1 MTRPS
6 ASSRSLPR
14 HVGGEPF
21 ILSPLHPNPV
31 ASEVIAAQP
40 PETLFH
46 DTDETHDYGP
56 DAPHAKEQHQQHSA
70 SLWPLAH
77 TSFHPHDISTEN
89 PVERLSSPAS
99 SVSRSL
105 RRTPKFEGSP
115 VQIPEPLAAASVR
128 FTPSAAAAGLPTF
141 ARARPDSPTAGL
153 SASRIQDGSRTF
165 AAEDAKNLAGRFE
178 TETTSDRGLS
188 QYHCASRSSLS
199 QNRCEPHQL
208 VRVSS
213 NTHSAI
219 VFALEGPLRRPNPF
233 TPDEI
238 EESADMADL
247 MAATSGMHASTIG
260 HATTVPRY
268 AAAGPAPTSSPS
280 GIRGP
285 RIIMQERV
293 AREARQRAEAE
304 RLALERS
311 RAENEARLLEETRR
325 RTAERTSAGVASGQ
339 GTSSEPSQQHT
350 HQDPRTVAQGTVQ
363 PLRNPTVGS
372 TAKQSLHHHHH
383 HHHHQQQQQP
393 QQPKQSSP
401 PRQQQQMPHQFDT
414 TTSQQQLPTSPTYV
428 TSDGRPRPQQQQGPV
443 SNPLPLEST
452 ITSAEHPKPRIS
464 FPHAFERW
472 ETLSAHWEGLTSYW
486 IRKLEQNKDGINRD
500 PLGQQLARQVT
511 DLSAAGAN
519 LFHAV
524 VELQRL
530 RASSERKFQRW
541 FFETRTELERNQEVT
556 AMLEKALERERRDR
570 DDAIREAVEHERG
583 SSKAQKQLAEM
594 RKELTI
600 SKDEARRAWEEL
612 GRREQEERDRT
623 LSLQSGKPTMV
634 GGVQVV
640 PMTHGGA
647 AAAAGGGGGGDGG
660 GSGGGGRQ
668 ATARDAA
675 VIASYER
682 AYGQKFGSEHVQGQP
697 AASSLP
703 STACPSLNFYHP
715 QSPSQEQ
722 PQELSSQSGG
732 AGGLESSPRDE
743 GEYIIDAAGN
753 YILDSRGQKIPLMAA
768 PPSGASMSDLGVEE
782 CDSPATNK
790 NEPREGHDSSVP
802 PASSPG
808 MDDGK
813 WTGTFS
819 EPQDYSGQGYGA
831 PGWETVPRH
840 HHPTRLSDVMEE
852 EDERSRT
859 SATQSRAGQA

>member
-1 MTRPS
+1 MIS
-6 ASSRSLPR
+6 LDLSSRSLQR

-31 ASEVIAAQP
+31 ASEDIVAQP
-40 PETLFH
+40 PETLLH
-46 DTDETHDYGP
+46 DTDETHDYDP
-56 DAPHAKEQHQQHSA
+56 SAPHVKEQHQQHSA
-70 SLWPLAH
+70 LLWLLTH
-77 TSFHPHDISTEN
+77 TLFHPHDILRED
-89 PVERLSSPAS
+89 PIERLSSPAS
-99 SVSRSL
+99 SISRLL
-105 RRTPKFEGSP
+105 RRTPIFEGSP
-115 VQIPEPLAAASVR
+115 VQISELLAAASIGVA
-128 FTPSAAAAGLPTF
+128 PSAAAAGPSPF
-141 ARARPDSPTAGL
+141 ACARPDSPTTGL
-153 SASRIQDGSRTF
+153 SASLNQDDSRTY
-165 AAEDAKNLAGRFE
+165 AAEDAKNLAERFE
-178 TETTSDRGLS
+178 TETPSDL
-188 QYHCASRSSLS
+188 ASRSFLS

-213 NTHSAI
+213 NIDSAI
-219 VFALEGPLRRPNPF
+219 VFALEGPLRLPNPF

-247 MAATSGMHASTIG
+247 MAATSGMPASTIG
-260 HATTVPRY
+260 HGTAVPHY
-268 AAAGPAPTSSPS
+268 AAAGSAPTTSPS

-311 RAENEARLLEETRR
+311 RAENEARFLDETRR

-339 GTSSEPSQQHT
+339 GTSSGPSQQHM
-350 HQDPRTVAQGTVQ
+350 HQDPRTVAQETVQ
-363 PLRNPTVGS
+363 PTRNPTVGS
-372 TAKQSLHHHHH
+372 TAKQSMHHHHH
-383 HHHHQQQQQP
+383 RHHQQQQ
-393 QQPKQSSP
+393 KQSSP
-401 PRQQQQMPHQFDT
+401 PRQQQQMPHQFGT
-414 TTSQQQLPTSPTYV
+414 TASQQQLPTSPTYDI
-428 TSDGRPRPQQQQGPV
+428 SDGRPRPQQQQGPG
-443 SNPLPLEST
+443 SNALPLENIT
-452 ITSAEHPKPRIS
+452 ISAGHSKPRIS

-486 IRKLEQNKDGINRD
+486 IRKLEQNKDDINRD
-500 PLGQQLARQVT
+500 PLSQQLARQVT

-541 FFETRTELERNQEVT
+541 FFETRTELERNQEIT

-583 SSKAQKQLAEM
+583 SSKAQRQLAEM

-640 PMTHGGA
+640 PMAHGS
-647 AAAAGGGGGGDGG
+647 GG
-660 GSGGGGRQ
+660 GSGGGGGGRQ
-668 ATARDAA
+668 TTARDAA
-675 VIASYER
+675 IIASYER
-682 AYGQKFGSEHVQGQP
+682 AYGQKFGSEHLQGQP

-703 STACPSLNFYHP
+703 PAASPSLNFYHP
-715 QSPSQEQ
+715 QSSSQEQ
-722 PQELSSQSGG
+722 PQELSSQSGRPS
-732 AGGLESSPRDE
+732 GLESGPRDE
-743 GEYIIDAAGN
+743 GEYIIDATGN
-753 YILDSRGQKIPLMAA
+753 YILDCRGQKIPLMAA

-790 NEPREGHDSSVP
+790 DGPREGHDSSMP
-802 PASSPG
+802 PTTSPG